1 MPKQRFETYDIYE
14 RNHPREGAAMDATTV
29 THEIQPVFDSRS
41 RVLLLG
47 TMPSPASREQGFYY
61 GHPQNRFWRVLGA
74 IFDEPAP
81 QTIEEKRDMLL
92 RHHIALWDVLASCEI
107 EGASDA
113 SIRDAQP
120 NDLARIFDVA
130 DIRAVFA
137 TGTKAGELYHKLVEP
152 TLGVPCTTLPSTS
165 PANAK
170 MKLDDLADAYGKA
183 LLPLLGETEKHV
195 LPVADVVKL
204 EQAIA
209 KNGTSLSALM
219 ERAGRALA
227 MVAFDEA
234 QATARQGDASNAAQ
248 RQAGVI
254 SHAPHGNQNG
264 TACRTSSNGQAAE
277 ASNTSDENQA
287 APRIAI
293 LCGSGNNGG
302 DGWVAARELA
312 RAGCA
317 VDLVTKRSANGISA
331 EPAHEQALITEA
343 AASMA
348 VDATGAGSPRT
359 AAASQ
364 VATPSQIPSQDVS
377 SSQTAASAPTAPQTA
392 IAQHAEPGAVAIHV
406 SPSDDELASLLAAA
420 DVIVDAIL
428 GTGFSGDTVLAPY
441 DAWIRLANE
450 QRSRGAR
457 IVAADVPS
465 GLSAQT
471 GKAAEPC
478 LKAHETVT
486 MIASKPGLETPY
498 AFAFCGT
505 VRVAP
510 LAYIEPIL
518 EGWKQQETENDAST
532 GNDGSADSSA
542 ATGANAALDASA
554 ISKQPSP
561 KHDAFRR
568 AETED
573 DDGYDPYSDRPPT
586 PEPLFQADPWN

>member
-1 MPKQRFETYDIYE
+1 
-14 RNHPREGAAMDATTV
+14 MDATTV

-61 GHPQNRFWRVLGA
+61 GHPQNRFWRVIAA

-81 QTIEEKRDMLL
+81 RAIEEKRDMLL

-120 NDLARIFDVA
+120 NDLARIFDAA

-137 TGTKAGELYHKLVEP
+137 TGTKAGELYRKLIEP
-152 TLGVPCTTLPSTS
+152 TLGAPCTTLPSTS

-170 MKLDDLADAYGKA
+170 MKLADLVDAYGKA

-195 LPVADVVKL
+195 LTVADVVKL
-204 EQAIA
+204 EKEIA
-209 KNGTSLSALM
+209 DGGTSLSTLM

-227 MVAFDEA
+227 KVAFDEA
-234 QATARQGDASNAAQ
+234 QAAASQHGSSNATRRRAD
-248 RQAGVI
+248 AI
-254 SHAPHGNQNG
+254 SHTPHDNQNG
-264 TACRTSSNGQAAE
+264 NTDRISNDSHTAE
-277 ASNTSDENQA
+277 ASDPSDENQA

-317 VDLVTKRSANGISA
+317 VDIVTKRPAGEISA
-331 EPAHEQALITEA
+331 KPAHEQALLTEA
-343 AASMA
+343 IASEPANTPRASLHQAA
-348 VDATGAGSPRT
+348 
-359 AAASQ
+359 
-364 VATPSQIPSQDVS
+364 S
-377 SSQTAASAPTAPQTA
+377 SSQTAASVPTAPQTTA
-392 IAQHAEPGAVAIHV
+392 TQHAEPGAIAIHV
-406 SPSDDELASLLAAA
+406 SPNHGELACLLAAA

-428 GTGFSGDTVLAPY
+428 GTGFSGDSVLAPY
-441 DAWIRLANE
+441 GAWIRLANE

-505 VRVAP
+505 VHVTP

-518 EGWKQQETENDAST
+518 ESWKQQETESDTSAENN
-532 GNDGSADSSA
+532 GLIGSGA
-542 ATGANAALDASA
+542 AAAANAALEAA
-554 ISKQPSP
+554 GAGKQPSL

>member
-1 MPKQRFETYDIYE
+1 
-14 RNHPREGAAMDATTV
+14 MDATTV

-61 GHPQNRFWRVLGA
+61 GHPQNRFWRVLAA
-74 IFDEPAP
+74 IFDEPVP
-81 QTIEEKRDMLL
+81 RTIEEKRDMLL

-120 NDLARIFDVA
+120 NDLARIFDAA

-137 TGTKAGELYHKLVEP
+137 TGTKAGELYRKLIEP

-170 MKLDDLADAYGKA
+170 MKLADLVGAYGKA
-183 LLPLLGETEKHV
+183 LLPLLDETEKHV
-195 LPVADVVKL
+195 LTVADVVKL
-204 EQAIA
+204 EKEIA
-209 KNGTSLSALM
+209 KSGTSLSTLM

-227 MVAFDEA
+227 KAAFDEA
-234 QATARQGDASNAAQ
+234 QATASQHDPNNATQ
-248 RQAGVI
+248 RQADAI
-254 SHAPHGNQNG
+254 SHTPHDNQNG
-264 TACRTSSNGQAAE
+264 STDRTSNDSHTAE
-277 ASNTSDENQA
+277 VSDPSDENQA
-287 APRIAI
+287 APHIAI

-317 VDLVTKRSANGISA
+317 VDLVTKRPAGEISA
-331 EPAHEQALITEA
+331 EPAHEQALLTEA
-343 AASMA
+343 IASEATNAAH
-348 VDATGAGSPRT
+348 AGLR
-359 AAASQ
+359 
-364 VATPSQIPSQDVS
+364 
-377 SSQTAASAPTAPQTA
+377 QTAASAPTAPQTTT
-392 IAQHAEPGAVAIHV
+392 AQHAEPGAIAIHV
-406 SPSDDELASLLAAA
+406 SPSHGELACLFAAA

-428 GTGFSGDTVLAPY
+428 GTGFSGDSVLAPY

-450 QRSRGAR
+450 QRARGAR

-518 EGWKQQETENDAST
+518 ESWKQRETVDNASA
-532 GNDGSADSSA
+532 GNDGLIGSSA
-542 ATGANAALDASA
+542 ATDANAALEAA
-554 ISKQPSP
+554 GAGKPPSP

>member
-1 MPKQRFETYDIYE
+1 
-14 RNHPREGAAMDATTV
+14 MDATTV

-61 GHPQNRFWRVLGA
+61 GHPQNRFWRVLAA
-74 IFDEPAP
+74 IFDEPVP
-81 QTIEEKRDMLL
+81 RTIEEKRDMLL

-120 NDLARIFDVA
+120 NDLARIFDAA

-137 TGTKAGELYHKLVEP
+137 TGTKAGELYRKLIEP

-170 MKLDDLADAYGKA
+170 MKLADLVGAYGKA

-204 EQAIA
+204 EKEIA
-209 KNGTSLSALM
+209 KSGTSLSTLM

-227 MVAFDEA
+227 KAAFDEA
-234 QATARQGDASNAAQ
+234 QATASQHGSNNAMQ
-248 RQAGVI
+248 RQADAI
-254 SHAPHGNQNG
+254 SHVPHDDQNG
-264 TACRTSSNGQAAE
+264 SADRTSNDSHTAE
-277 ASNTSDENQA
+277 VSDPSDENQA
-287 APRIAI
+287 APHIAI

-317 VDLVTKRSANGISA
+317 VDLVTKRPAGEISA
-331 EPAHEQALITEA
+331 EPAHEQALLTEA
-343 AASMA
+343 IGSEPANTPREGLHQTAS
-348 VDATGAGSPRT
+348 P
-359 AAASQ
+359 
-364 VATPSQIPSQDVS
+364 
-377 SSQTAASAPTAPQTA
+377 SQTAALVPTAPQTTA
-392 IAQHAEPGAVAIHV
+392 AQHAKPRAIAIHV
-406 SPSDDELASLLAAA
+406 SPSHSELACLFAAA

-428 GTGFSGDTVLAPY
+428 GTGFSGDSVLAPY

-450 QRSRGAR
+450 QRARGAR

-498 AFAFCGT
+498 AFAFCARCT
-505 VRVAP
+505 WRRLPTSSPFSKA
-510 LAYIEPIL
+510 
-518 EGWKQQETENDAST
+518 
-532 GNDGSADSSA
+532 GS
-542 ATGANAALDASA
+542 
-554 ISKQPSP
+554 KE
-561 KHDAFRR
+561 K
-568 AETED
+568 
-573 DDGYDPYSDRPPT
+573 PPT
-586 PEPLFQADPWN
+586 TLRPRTTA

>member
-1 MPKQRFETYDIYE
+1 
-14 RNHPREGAAMDATTV
+14 MDATTV

-61 GHPQNRFWRVLGA
+61 GHPQNRFWRVLAA
-74 IFDEPAP
+74 IFDEPTP
-81 QTIEEKRDMLL
+81 RTIEEKRDMLL

-120 NDLARIFDVA
+120 NDLARIFDAA

-137 TGTKAGELYHKLVEP
+137 TGTKAGELYRKLIEP

-170 MKLDDLADAYGKA
+170 MKLADLVGAYAKA

-204 EQAIA
+204 EKEIA
-209 KNGTSLSALM
+209 SSGTSLSTLM

-227 MVAFDEA
+227 MAAFDEA
-234 QATARQGDASNAAQ
+234 RATARQGDASNAVHRPAS
-248 RQAGVI
+248 VV
-254 SHAPHGNQNG
+254 SHAPRDNQNDS
-264 TACRTSSNGQAAE
+264 ACRASSGGQTAE
-277 ASNTSDENQA
+277 VSDPSDENQA
-287 APRIAI
+287 APHIAI

-317 VDLVTKRSANGISA
+317 VDLVTKRPAREISA
-331 EPAHEQALITEA
+331 EPAHEQALLTEA
-343 AASMA
+343 IASEPA
-348 VDATGAGSPRT
+348 NTPREGLHK
-359 AAASQ
+359 
-364 VATPSQIPSQDVS
+364 
-377 SSQTAASAPTAPQTA
+377 TAASAPTAPQTTA
-392 IAQHAEPGAVAIHV
+392 AQHAEPGAIAIHV
-406 SPSDDELASLLAAA
+406 SPSDDELACLFAAA

-428 GTGFSGDTVLAPY
+428 GTGFSGDSVLAPY

-450 QRSRGAR
+450 QRTRGAH

-518 EGWKQQETENDAST
+518 ESWKQRETTDNASA
-532 GNDGSADSSA
+532 GNDGLIGSGV
-542 ATGANAALDASA
+542 ATDANAALEAA
-554 ISKQPSP
+554 GAGKQPSP

>member
-1 MPKQRFETYDIYE
+1 
-14 RNHPREGAAMDATTV
+14 MDATTV

-61 GHPQNRFWRVLGA
+61 GHPQNRFWRVLAA

-81 QTIEEKRDMLL
+81 RTIEEKRDMLL
-92 RHHIALWDVLASCEI
+92 RHHVALWDVLASCEI

-113 SIRDAQP
+113 SIRDAQS
-120 NDLARIFDVA
+120 NDLARIFDA
-130 DIRAVFA
+130 AEIRAVFA
-137 TGTKAGELYHKLVEP
+137 TGTKAGELYRKLIEP

-170 MKLDDLADAYGKA
+170 MKLADLVGAYGKA

-195 LPVADVVKL
+195 LPVADVVEL
-204 EQAIA
+204 EKEIA
-209 KNGTSLSALM
+209 KSGTSLSTLM
-219 ERAGRALA
+219 GRAGRALA
-227 MVAFDEA
+227 KAAFDEA
-234 QATARQGDASNAAQ
+234 QATASQHDPNNAAQ
-248 RQAGVI
+248 RQADAI
-254 SHAPHGNQNG
+254 SHTPHDNQNG
-264 TACRTSSNGQAAE
+264 STDRTSNDSHTAE
-277 ASNTSDENQA
+277 VGDPSDENQA
-287 APRIAI
+287 APHIAI

-317 VDLVTKRSANGISA
+317 VDLVTKRPAGEISA
-331 EPAHEQALITEA
+331 EPAHKQALLTEA
-343 AASMA
+343 IASEATNAAH
-348 VDATGAGSPRT
+348 AGLR
-359 AAASQ
+359 
-364 VATPSQIPSQDVS
+364 
-377 SSQTAASAPTAPQTA
+377 QTAASAPTAPQTTA
-392 IAQHAEPGAVAIHV
+392 TQHAEPGAIAIHV
-406 SPSDDELASLLAAA
+406 SPSHGELACLFAAA

-428 GTGFSGDTVLAPY
+428 GTGFSGDSVLAPY
-441 DAWIRLANE
+441 DVWIRLANE
-450 QRSRGAR
+450 QRARGAR

-478 LKAHETVT
+478 LKAHETLT

-518 EGWKQQETENDAST
+518 ESWKQRETADNASAENN
-532 GNDGSADSSA
+532 GLIGSSV
-542 ATGANAALDASA
+542 ATDANAALEAA
-554 ISKQPSP
+554 GAGKPPSP

>member
-1 MPKQRFETYDIYE
+1 
-14 RNHPREGAAMDATTV
+14 MDATTV
-29 THEIQPVFDSRS
+29 AHEIQPVLDSRS

-61 GHPQNRFWRVLGA
+61 GHPQNRFWRMLAA
-74 IFDEPAP
+74 IFNEPAP
-81 QTIEEKRDMLL
+81 RTIEEKRDMLL

-120 NDLARIFDVA
+120 NDLARIFDAA

-137 TGTKAGELYHKLVEP
+137 TGTKAGELYRKLIEP

-170 MKLDDLADAYGKA
+170 MKLADLVDAYGKA
-183 LLPLLGETEKHV
+183 LLPLLSEPEKHV
-195 LPVADVVKL
+195 LPIADVVKL
-204 EQAIA
+204 EKEIA
-209 KNGTSLSALM
+209 KSGTSLSTLM

-227 MVAFDEA
+227 KAAFDEA
-234 QATARQGDASNAAQ
+234 QATASQHDPNNAMQ
-248 RQAGVI
+248 RQADAI
-254 SHAPHGNQNG
+254 SHTPHDNQNDS
-264 TACRTSSNGQAAE
+264 ADRTSNDSHTAE
-277 ASNTSDENQA
+277 VSDPSDENQA
-287 APRIAI
+287 APHIAI

-317 VDLVTKRSANGISA
+317 VDLVTKRPAGEISA
-331 EPAHEQALITEA
+331 EPAHEQALLTEA
-343 AASMA
+343 IASEPA
-348 VDATGAGSPRT
+348 NTPRAGLR
-359 AAASQ
+359 
-364 VATPSQIPSQDVS
+364 
-377 SSQTAASAPTAPQTA
+377 QTATSVPTAPQTTA
-392 IAQHAEPGAVAIHV
+392 TQHAKPRAIAIHV
-406 SPSDDELASLLAAA
+406 SPSHGELACLLAAA

-428 GTGFSGDTVLAPY
+428 GTGFSGDSVLAPY

-450 QRSRGAR
+450 QRARGAR

-505 VRVAP
+505 VHVAP

-518 EGWKQQETENDAST
+518 ESWKQREAVDNTSAENN
-532 GNDGSADSSA
+532 GLIGSSA
-542 ATGANAALDASA
+542 AADANAALEAA
-554 ISKQPSP
+554 GAGKQPSP

>member
-1 MPKQRFETYDIYE
+1 
-14 RNHPREGAAMDATTV
+14 MDATTV
-29 THEIQPVFDSRS
+29 THEIQPVFDSHS

-61 GHPQNRFWRVLGA
+61 GHPQNRFWRMLAA
-74 IFDEPAP
+74 IFDEPVP
-81 QTIEEKRDMLL
+81 RTIEEKRDMLL

-120 NDLARIFDVA
+120 NDLARIFDAA

-137 TGTKAGELYHKLVEP
+137 TGTKAGELYRKLIEP
-152 TLGVPCTTLPSTS
+152 TLDAPCTTLPSTS

-170 MKLDDLADAYGKA
+170 MKLADLVDAYGKA

-195 LPVADVVKL
+195 LSVADVVKL
-204 EQAIA
+204 EKEIA
-209 KNGTSLSALM
+209 KSGTSLSTLM

-227 MVAFDEA
+227 KAAFDEA
-234 QATARQGDASNAAQ
+234 QATASQHDPNNATQ
-248 RQAGVI
+248 RQADAI
-254 SHAPHGNQNG
+254 SHTPHDNQNG
-264 TACRTSSNGQAAE
+264 STDRTSSNSQTAE
-277 ASNTSDENQA
+277 VSDPSDENQA
-287 APRIAI
+287 APHIAI

-317 VDLVTKRSANGISA
+317 VDLVTKRSARDISA
-331 EPAHEQALITEA
+331 EPAHEQALLTEA
-343 AASMA
+343 IASEATNAAH
-348 VDATGAGSPRT
+348 AGLR
-359 AAASQ
+359 
-364 VATPSQIPSQDVS
+364 
-377 SSQTAASAPTAPQTA
+377 QTAASAPTAPQTTA
-392 IAQHAEPGAVAIHV
+392 TQHAEPGAIAIHV
-406 SPSDDELASLLAAA
+406 SPSHGELACLFAAA

-428 GTGFSGDTVLAPY
+428 GTGFSGDSVLAPY

-450 QRSRGAR
+450 QRARGAR

-478 LKAHETVT
+478 LKAHETLT

-505 VRVAP
+505 VHVAP

-518 EGWKQQETENDAST
+518 ESWKQRETVDNASA
-532 GNDGSADSSA
+532 GNDGLIGSSV
-542 ATGANAALDASA
+542 ATDANAALEAA
-554 ISKQPSP
+554 GAGKPPSL

>member
-1 MPKQRFETYDIYE
+1 
-14 RNHPREGAAMDATTV
+14 MDATTV

-61 GHPQNRFWRVLGA
+61 GHPQNRFWRVLAA

-81 QTIEEKRDMLL
+81 RTIEEKRDMLL
-92 RHHIALWDVLASCEI
+92 HHHIALWDVLASCEI

-113 SIRDAQP
+113 SIRDARA
-120 NDLARIFDVA
+120 NDLSRIFDAA

-137 TGTKAGELYHKLVEP
+137 TGTKAGELYRKLIEP

-170 MKLDDLADAYGKA
+170 MKLGDLADAYGKA

-254 SHAPHGNQNG
+254 SHAPRDNQNDS
-264 TACRTSSNGQAAE
+264 ACRTSSNGQVAE
-277 ASNTSDENQA
+277 ANNASDENQA

-317 VDLVTKRSANGISA
+317 VDLVTKRPAGDIST
-331 EPAHEQALITEA
+331 EPAHEQALITKGVASKTADA
-343 AASMA
+343 AHAS
-348 VDATGAGSPRT
+348 SL
-359 AAASQ
+359 
-364 VATPSQIPSQDVS
+364 
-377 SSQTAASAPTAPQTA
+377 QTATAHHASTGS
-392 IAQHAEPGAVAIHV
+392 IAIHV
-406 SPSDDELASLLAAA
+406 SPSDNELASLLAAA

-441 DAWIRLANE
+441 DAWIRLANK

-561 KHDAFRR
+561 MHDAFRR

>member
-1 MPKQRFETYDIYE
+1 
-14 RNHPREGAAMDATTV
+14 MDATTV

-61 GHPQNRFWRVLGA
+61 GHPQNRFWRVLAA

-81 QTIEEKRDMLL
+81 RTIEEKRDMLL

-120 NDLARIFDVA
+120 NDLARIFDAA

-137 TGTKAGELYHKLVEP
+137 TGTKAGELYRKLIEP
-152 TLGVPCTTLPSTS
+152 TLDAPCTTLPSTS

-170 MKLDDLADAYGKA
+170 MKLADLVDAYGKA
-183 LLPLLGETEKHV
+183 LLPLLG
-195 LPVADVVKL
+195 VADVVKL
-204 EQAIA
+204 EKGIA
-209 KNGTSLSALM
+209 KSGTSLSTLM

-227 MVAFDEA
+227 KAAFDEA
-234 QATARQGDASNAAQ
+234 QATASQHDPNNATQ
-248 RQAGVI
+248 RQADAI
-254 SHAPHGNQNG
+254 SHTPHDNQNG
-264 TACRTSSNGQAAE
+264 STDRTSNDSHTAE
-277 ASNTSDENQA
+277 VSDPSDENQA
-287 APRIAI
+287 APHIAI

-317 VDLVTKRSANGISA
+317 VDIVTKRPAGEISA
-331 EPAHEQALITEA
+331 EPAHEQALLTEA
-343 AASMA
+343 IASEATNAAH
-348 VDATGAGSPRT
+348 AGLRQT
-359 AAASQ
+359 AG
-364 VATPSQIPSQDVS
+364 
-377 SSQTAASAPTAPQTA
+377 SSQTAASAPTAPQTTA
-392 IAQHAEPGAVAIHV
+392 TQHAKPRAIAIHV
-406 SPSDDELASLLAAA
+406 SPSDDELACLLAAA

-428 GTGFSGDTVLAPY
+428 GTGFSGDSVLAPY
-441 DAWIRLANE
+441 DAWIRLANG
-450 QRSRGAR
+450 QRTRGAR

-518 EGWKQQETENDAST
+518 ESWKQRETVDNASA
-532 GNDGSADSSA
+532 GNDSLIGSSA
-542 ATGANAALDASA
+542 ATDANAALDAPIA
-554 ISKQPSP
+554 GKPPSP

-586 PEPLFQADPWN
+586 PEPLFQVDPWN

>member
-1 MPKQRFETYDIYE
+1 
-14 RNHPREGAAMDATTV
+14 MDATTV

-61 GHPQNRFWRVLGA
+61 GHPQNRFWRVLAA

-81 QTIEEKRDMLL
+81 RTIEEKRDMLL

-120 NDLARIFDVA
+120 NDLARIFDAA

-137 TGTKAGELYHKLVEP
+137 TETKAGELYRKLIEP
-152 TLGVPCTTLPSTS
+152 TLDAPCTTLPSTS

-170 MKLDDLADAYGKA
+170 MKLADLVDAYGKA
-183 LLPLLGETEKHV
+183 LLPLLGETERHV
-195 LPVADVVKL
+195 LTVADVVKL
-204 EQAIA
+204 EKEIA
-209 KNGTSLSALM
+209 KSGTSLSTLM
-219 ERAGRALA
+219 ERAGRTLA
-227 MVAFDEA
+227 KAAFDEA
-234 QATARQGDASNAAQ
+234 QATASQHDPNNATQ
-248 RQAGVI
+248 RQADAI
-254 SHAPHGNQNG
+254 SHTPRDNQNDNVD
-264 TACRTSSNGQAAE
+264 RTSNDDSHTAE
-277 ASNTSDENQA
+277 ASDPSDENQA
-287 APRIAI
+287 APHIAI

-317 VDLVTKRSANGISA
+317 VDLVTKRPAGEISA
-331 EPAHEQALITEA
+331 EPAHEQALLTEA
-343 AASMA
+343 IGSEPAN
-348 VDATGAGSPRT
+348 TPRAGLHQT
-359 AAASQ
+359 A
-364 VATPSQIPSQDVS
+364 S
-377 SSQTAASAPTAPQTA
+377 SSQTAASAPTAPQTTA
-392 IAQHAEPGAVAIHV
+392 TQHAEPRAIAIHV
-406 SPSDDELASLLAAA
+406 SPSDDELACLLAAA

-428 GTGFSGDTVLAPY
+428 GTGFSGDSVLAPY

-450 QRSRGAR
+450 QRARGVR

-478 LKAHETVT
+478 LKAHETIT

-518 EGWKQQETENDAST
+518 ESWKQRETVDNASAENS
-532 GNDGSADSSA
+532 GLIGSSVAAD
-542 ATGANAALDASA
+542 ANAALEAA
-554 ISKQPSP
+554 GAGKQPSP

>member
-1 MPKQRFETYDIYE
+1 
-14 RNHPREGAAMDATTV
+14 MDATTV

-61 GHPQNRFWRVLGA
+61 GHPQNRFWRVLAA
-74 IFDEPAP
+74 IFDEPVP
-81 QTIEEKRDMLL
+81 RTIEEKRDMLL
-92 RHHIALWDVLASCEI
+92 LHHVALWDVLASCEI

-120 NDLARIFDVA
+120 NDLARIFDAA

-137 TGTKAGELYHKLVEP
+137 TGTKAGELYRKLIEP

-170 MKLDDLADAYGKA
+170 MKLADLVDAYGKA

-195 LPVADVVKL
+195 LPIADVVKL
-204 EQAIA
+204 EKEIA
-209 KNGTSLSALM
+209 DGGTSLSTLM
-219 ERAGRALA
+219 ERAGHALA
-227 MVAFDEA
+227 KAAFDEA
-234 QATARQGDASNAAQ
+234 QATASQHGSSNAMQ
-248 RQAGVI
+248 RQTDAI
-254 SHAPHGNQNG
+254 SHTPHDNQNG
-264 TACRTSSNGQAAE
+264 STDRTSSNSHIAE
-277 ASNTSDENQA
+277 ASDPSDENQA
-287 APRIAI
+287 APHIAI

-312 RAGCA
+312 CAGCA
-317 VDLVTKRSANGISA
+317 VDLVTKRPAGEISA
-331 EPAHEQALITEA
+331 EPAHEQALLTEA
-343 AASMA
+343 IASEPA
-348 VDATGAGSPRT
+348 NTPRAGLR
-359 AAASQ
+359 
-364 VATPSQIPSQDVS
+364 
-377 SSQTAASAPTAPQTA
+377 QTASSALTAPQTTA
-392 IAQHAEPGAVAIHV
+392 TQHAKPRAIAIHV
-406 SPSDDELASLLAAA
+406 SPSHGELACLFAAA

-428 GTGFSGDTVLAPY
+428 GTGFSGDSVLAPY

-450 QRSRGAR
+450 QRARGAR

-505 VRVAP
+505 VHVAP

-518 EGWKQQETENDAST
+518 ESWKQREAESDTLA
-532 GNDGSADSSA
+532 GNDGLIDSSVA
-542 ATGANAALDASA
+542 KDANAALDAPIASN
-554 ISKQPSP
+554 QPSP

>member
-1 MPKQRFETYDIYE
+1 
-14 RNHPREGAAMDATTV
+14 MDATTV

-61 GHPQNRFWRVLGA
+61 GRPQNRFWRVIAA
-74 IFDEPAP
+74 IFDEPVP
-81 QTIEEKRDMLL
+81 RTIEEKRDMLL

-120 NDLARIFDVA
+120 NDLARIFDAA

-137 TGTKAGELYHKLVEP
+137 TGTKAGELYRKLIEP

-170 MKLDDLADAYGKA
+170 MKLADLVGAYAKA

-195 LPVADVVKL
+195 LPIADVVKL
-204 EQAIA
+204 EKEIA
-209 KNGTSLSALM
+209 KSGTSLSTLM

-227 MVAFDEA
+227 KAAFDEA
-234 QATARQGDASNAAQ
+234 QATASQHDPNNATQ
-248 RQAGVI
+248 RQSDAI
-254 SHAPHGNQNG
+254 SHDPRDNQNDN
-264 TACRTSSNGQAAE
+264 ADRTSNDSHTAE
-277 ASNTSDENQA
+277 ASDPSDENQA
-287 APRIAI
+287 APHIAI

-317 VDLVTKRSANGISA
+317 VDLVTKRPAGEISA
-331 EPAHEQALITEA
+331 EPAYEQALLTEA
-343 AASMA
+343 IASEATNAAH
-348 VDATGAGSPRT
+348 AGLRQT
-359 AAASQ
+359 A
-364 VATPSQIPSQDVS
+364 S
-377 SSQTAASAPTAPQTA
+377 SSQTAASAPTAPQTTA
-392 IAQHAEPGAVAIHV
+392 TQHAKPRAIAIHV
-406 SPSDDELASLLAAA
+406 SPNHGELACLLAAA

-428 GTGFSGDTVLAPY
+428 GTGFSGDSVLAPY
-441 DAWIRLANE
+441 DAWIRLANG
-450 QRSRGAR
+450 QRTRGAR

-505 VRVAP
+505 VRVAS

-518 EGWKQQETENDAST
+518 ESWKQRETVDNASA
-532 GNDGSADSSA
+532 GNDGLIGSSA
-542 ATGANAALDASA
+542 ATDANAALEAA
-554 ISKQPSP
+554 GAGKPPSP

-586 PEPLFQADPWN
+586 PEPLFQVDPWN

>member
-1 MPKQRFETYDIYE
+1 
-14 RNHPREGAAMDATTV
+14 MDATTV
-29 THEIQPVFDSRS
+29 THEIQPIFDSRS
-41 RVLLLG
+41 RILLLG
-47 TMPSPASREQGFYY
+47 TIPSPASREQGFYY
-61 GHPQNRFWRVLGA
+61 GYPQNRFWRVLAA
-74 IFDEPAP
+74 IFDEPTP
-81 QTIEEKRDMLL
+81 RTIEEKRDMLL
-92 RHHIALWDVLASCEI
+92 RHHVALWDVLASCEI

-120 NDLARIFDVA
+120 NDLARIFDAA

-137 TGTKAGELYHKLVEP
+137 TGTKAGELYRKLIEP

-170 MKLDDLADAYGKA
+170 MKLADLVDAYGKA

-204 EQAIA
+204 EKEIA
-209 KNGTSLSALM
+209 KSGTSLSTLM

-227 MVAFDEA
+227 KAAFDEA
-234 QATARQGDASNAAQ
+234 QATASQHDPNNATQ
-248 RQAGVI
+248 RQTDAI
-254 SHAPHGNQNG
+254 SHAPHDDQNG
-264 TACRTSSNGQAAE
+264 SADRTSSNSQTAE
-277 ASNTSDENQA
+277 ANSASDKNQA
-287 APRIAI
+287 APHIAI

-317 VDLVTKRSANGISA
+317 VDLVTKRPAGEISA
-331 EPAHEQALITEA
+331 EPAHEQALLTEA
-343 AASMA
+343 IASEPA
-348 VDATGAGSPRT
+348 NTPRAGLHQT
-359 AAASQ
+359 A
-364 VATPSQIPSQDVS
+364 S
-377 SSQTAASAPTAPQTA
+377 SSQTAASVPTAPQTTA
-392 IAQHAEPGAVAIHV
+392 TQHAKPRAITIHV
-406 SPSDDELASLLAAA
+406 SPSGDELACLLAAA

-428 GTGFSGDTVLAPY
+428 GTGFSGDSVLAPY

-450 QRSRGAR
+450 QRARSAR

-505 VRVAP
+505 VHVAP
-510 LAYIEPIL
+510 LVYIEPIL
-518 EGWKQQETENDAST
+518 KSWKQRGTVDNASAENS
-532 GNDGSADSSA
+532 GLIGSSV
-542 ATGANAALDASA
+542 ATDANAALDAPIA
-554 ISKQPSP
+554 SKPPSP

>member
-1 MPKQRFETYDIYE
+1 
-14 RNHPREGAAMDATTV
+14 MDATTV

-61 GHPQNRFWRVLGA
+61 GHPQNRFWRVLAA
-74 IFDEPAP
+74 IFDEPVP
-81 QTIEEKRDMLL
+81 RTIEEKRDMLL

-120 NDLARIFDVA
+120 NDLARIFDAA

-137 TGTKAGELYHKLVEP
+137 TGTKAGELYRKLIEP

-170 MKLDDLADAYGKA
+170 MKLADLVDAYGKA

-195 LPVADVVKL
+195 LPIADVVKL
-204 EQAIA
+204 EKEIA
-209 KNGTSLSALM
+209 KSGTSLSTLM

-227 MVAFDEA
+227 KAAFDEA
-234 QATARQGDASNAAQ
+234 QATASQHDPNNATQ
-248 RQAGVI
+248 RQADAI
-254 SHAPHGNQNG
+254 SHTPHDNQNG
-264 TACRTSSNGQAAE
+264 STDRTSSNSQTAE
-277 ASNTSDENQA
+277 VSDPSDENQA
-287 APRIAI
+287 APHIAI

-317 VDLVTKRSANGISA
+317 VDLVTKRSARDISA
-331 EPAHEQALITEA
+331 EPAHEQALLTEA
-343 AASMA
+343 IASEATNAAH
-348 VDATGAGSPRT
+348 AGLR
-359 AAASQ
+359 
-364 VATPSQIPSQDVS
+364 
-377 SSQTAASAPTAPQTA
+377 QTAASAPTAPQTTA
-392 IAQHAEPGAVAIHV
+392 TQHAEPGAIAIHV
-406 SPSDDELASLLAAA
+406 SPSHGELACLFAAA

-428 GTGFSGDTVLAPY
+428 GTGFSGDSVLAPY

-450 QRSRGAR
+450 QRARGAR

-478 LKAHETVT
+478 LKAHETLT

-505 VRVAP
+505 VHVAP

-518 EGWKQQETENDAST
+518 ESWKQRETVDNASA
-532 GNDGSADSSA
+532 GNDGLIGSSVATDANTALEA
-542 ATGANAALDASA
+542 AGAG
-554 ISKQPSP
+554 KPPSP